1 MANLHQLKNNM
12 KMNENEGTKRLM
24 IENVPELKEAAQ
36 REVVVGEVGTVAPEF
51 LVAAPFAIH
60 VAMQ

>member
-1 MANLHQLKNNM
+1 M

-24 IENVPELKEAAQ
+24 VGNVPELQEST
-36 REVVVGEVGTVAPEF
+36 RSEVVVGEVGTVAHAF
-51 LVAAPFAIH
+51 LAAAPFAIH